1 MEKKEEGVILP
12 AFKVLGRQV
21 AGPSRELETF
31 PAPERVT
38 SVTFTSQELTCA
50 CPITRQPDF
59 YTTTIFYQPTTLC
72 LESKSLKLYLWSFRE
87 ERMFAE
93 SLAARIAGDVSA
105 ATKASCCRVT
115 LKQQVRGGLS
125 LEVVAETGSR
135 GE

>member
-1 MEKKEEGVILP
+1 MVNKEEGASLP
-12 AFKVLGRQV
+12 DFKALGHQV

-38 SVTFTSQELTCA
+38 EVTFTSQELTCG
-50 CPITRQPDF
+50 CPITHQPDF

-87 ERMFAE
+87 ETMFAE
-93 SLAARIAGDVSA
+93 SLASRIVGDVSA
-105 ATKASCCRVT
+105 ATKASYCRVT
-115 LKQQVRGGLS
+115 LKQQVRGGVS
-125 LEVVAETGSR
+125 LEVVAENGSR